1 VRNRTYRRIAALL
14 ALCAL
19 AFSQLAL
26 SAHTCHGT
34 AHVPASPASATEP
47 AAPCE
52 GMQGPMDHEANVC
65 DQHCQYGH
73 ANVDKVL
80 SPVAAFDSA
89 AQPLRVAPAAPSFAG
104 ITAATLRRPAPASTP
119 PPLLLFGT
127 LRI

>member
-1 VRNRTYRRIAALL
+1 MRNRTLRRFTALL

-34 AHVPASPASATEP
+34 AHEP
-47 AAPCE
+47 APAMVPGAPCE
-52 GMQGPMDHEANVC
+52 GMQGPMDHESNVC

-73 ANVDKVL
+73 TTLDKVQA
-80 SPVAAFDSA
+80 PAAFDSA

-104 ITAATLRRPAPASTP
+104 ITGATLRRPAPAAAP